1 MSRRWLG
8 PVLILMLLA
17 LPVATATARSR
28 DGDRLPDRWERRHGL
43 STSKPSG
50 KYDPDSDQLSNRSEY
65 KLRTHPRRRDTEGDG
80 LGDGGEIR
88 RHRTNPRRRDT
99 DGDGFSDRVE
109 IRAGTNPR
117 KRSSHPSRGSTPPP
131 TPASPG
137 AAPRPSNVGVPA
149 GWVPAQT
156 RSSDLVV
163 TQTGAV
169 VQDVLLTR
177 GNIVVNAPNV
187 TLRRVK
193 LQGGRVINTQ
203 GSCKNGLLVEDST
216 FEPAPGQQYADDT
229 EGMTGAGGYTARRV
243 LIWRRQEGFR
253 AGGKGGGC
261 GPVSI
266 EDSFAKIVIPPGC
279 PGDPHSDGI
288 QGYDGPALSV
298 RNVTIDFN
306 EASCGTAPFFVPH
319 SQGNTSV
326 DVNGLLVIGGG
337 YSFRLGVPGAVRGL
351 KIADNSWHYGPVDVR
366 CSGVSA
372 WDAQI
377 VTVTEDYQVSSVRR
391 SQACR
396 GTGG

>member
-8 PVLILMLLA
+8 PVLILMLLV
-17 LPVATATARSR
+17 LPVATATAHSR
-28 DGDRLPDRWERRHGL
+28 DGDRLPDRWERRYGL

-50 KYDPDSDQLSNRSEY
+50 KFDPDGDKLSNRREY
-65 KLRTHPRRRDTEGDG
+65 L
-80 LGDGGEIR
+80 L
-88 RHRTNPRRRDT
+88 RTNPRRRDT
-99 DGDGFSDRVE
+99 DGDGLGDRGEIQRHRTNPRRRDTDRDGFSDPAE

-117 KRSSHPSRGSTPPP
+117 KRSSHPPGPGGSAPPP
-131 TPASPG
+131 APG
-137 AAPRPSNVGVPA
+137 APPMPSNVGVPA
-149 GWVPAQT
+149 GWAPAQT
-156 RSSDLVV
+156 RSSSLVV
-163 TQTGAV
+163 TQPGAV
-169 VQDVLLTR
+169 VQDLLLTR
-177 GNIVVNAPNV
+177 GDIVVNAPNV

-203 GSCKNGLLVEDST
+203 GGCKNGLLVEDST
-216 FEPAPGQQYADDT
+216 FEPAPGQQYATDT

-253 AGGKGGGC
+253 AGGKGDGC
-261 GPVSI
+261 GPVTI
-266 EDSFAKIVIPPGC
+266 EDSFAKISIPPGC

-288 QGYDGPALSV
+288 QGYDGPALAV
-298 RNVTIDFN
+298 RNVTIDFR

-326 DVNGLLVIGGG
+326 DINGLLVMGGG

-351 KIADNSWHYGPVDVR
+351 KIADGSWHYGPVDVR
-366 CSGVSA
+366 CSGVSP

-377 VTVTEDYQVSSVRR
+377 VTVTPDYQVSGVRR
-391 SQACR
+391 AQACR